1 MELATVRR
9 KPSVSISNLG
19 FSGGNSFALRPN
31 EKIIL
36 VGPNNSGKSQSLR
49 EIFSIC
55 QNGKKERTTVIAE
68 LELSK
73 SGTADELRK
82 FLEDEAD
89 YVAGAYRY
97 EDWQIPENQV
107 RFWTQPYLIHGLSQ
121 GFIKKIAADD
131 RLKIC
136 EQQNSIAPG
145 DQKSKPQHVLYDDEA
160 LMRKISGLFR
170 RAFSKDLMFDF
181 RGGSRIPIHVGE
193 IPSLEGTIDRVS
205 DSYVSSIRNNPL
217 LDKQGDGMKSYA
229 GILFEAI
236 VADRDITLI
245 DEPEAFLHPPQMR
258 RLGETLSSE
267 VSGQLIVATHSSDI
281 MRGFLEGTRGNV
293 RILRIRRDADVN
305 MVSEASAEVIK
316 ELWEKP
322 ELRYS
327 NALEGIFHE
336 QAIICEDDSD
346 CRLINSVADHLS
358 TESDQQ
364 WQDTAYVP
372 TGGKHGIPKVA
383 GVLRRIGVPVKAV
396 FDIDFLAERRLVE
409 SAVCAFGGRWDEVE
423 PLWARVEAAVRN
435 GIKAK
440 TADQIKQEIIELL
453 DKAVDENLPKG
464 DVIEA
469 MKQGKPWAEVKRY
482 GTRGIPKGDA
492 QRDYN
497 CLRDKLEEIGIYL
510 VPVGEIENFCPEIGA
525 HGPKF
530 VTNLLANVQFSDDRL
545 DELRTFVEKVH
556 NGHHGILES
565 STLQDASAEAL
576 GEGNSNL
583 ATA

>member
-1 MELATVRR
+1 MNPSNTTIELATVSK
-9 KPSVSISNLG
+9 KPSVSISKLV

-49 EIFSIC
+49 EILAISMK
-55 QNGKKERTTVIAE
+55 GKKERTMVIAE

-73 SGTADELRK
+73 SGTAEELRK

-89 YVAGAYRY
+89 YVTGAYRY
-97 EDWQIPENQV
+97 EDWQVPESHIQ
-107 RFWTQPYLIHGLSQ
+107 FWEQPYLMHGLSQ

-131 RLKIC
+131 RLTIC
-136 EQQNSIAPG
+136 EQQSSIAPG

-160 LMRKISGLFR
+160 LMRKVSGLFR

-181 RGGSRIPIHVGE
+181 RGGSRLPIHVGE
-193 IPSLEGTIDRVS
+193 IPSLEGVVDRVS
-205 DSYVSSIRNNPL
+205 DFYVSSVRYNPL

-236 VADRDITLI
+236 VADLDITLI

-281 MRGFLEGTRGNV
+281 MRGFLEGTRGDV
-293 RILRIRRDADVN
+293 RILRIRREGDVN
-305 MVSEASAEVIK
+305 IVSEASAEVIK

-336 QAIICEDDSD
+336 QTIICEDDSD

-358 TESDQQ
+358 TGSEKQ

-383 GVLRRIGVPVKAV
+383 GVLRRIGVPIKAV
-396 FDIDFLAERRLVE
+396 FDIDFLSERPLVE

-423 PLWARVEAAVRN
+423 PLWARVDTAVRN

-440 TADQIKQEIIELL
+440 TAVQIKQEIIGLL
-453 DKAVDENLPKG
+453 EKAVDDSLPKG

-469 MKQGKPWAEVKRY
+469 MKQGKPWAEVKKY

-492 QRDYN
+492 QADYN
-497 CLRDKLEEIGIYL
+497 ALRDKLEEIGIYL
-510 VPVGEIENFCPEIGA
+510 VPVGEMENFCSEIGS

-530 VTNLLANVQFSDDRL
+530 VTKLLASVQLSDDRL
-545 DELRTFVEKVH
+545 NELRTFVERVH
-556 NGHHGILES
+556 NGPHGNLES
-565 STLQDASAEAL
+565 
-576 GEGNSNL
+576 
-583 ATA
+583 